1 MLTSAPMIGSLFMVC
16 APSGGG
22 KTSIVKSVLQ
32 KDPALRLSI
41 SYTTRPPRPGEEEG
55 VHYNFVGEQEFERLR
70 ASGAFLEHAVVHGYS
85 YATSRLWLEA
95 EMLRGNDVLLEI
107 DVQGAEQVRK
117 LLPAAIGIFIMP
129 PSWELLKV
137 RLVGR
142 GQDAPAVIARR
153 LDAARIEMR
162 RVDEFD
168 YVIINNDFSA
178 AVEDFL
184 AVVRA
189 GRLRRAVQRARHP
202 DLFQNLLE
210 LD

>member
-1 MLTSAPMIGSLFMVC
+1 MHGSLFMVC

-22 KTSIVKSVLQ
+22 KTSIVKAVLER
-32 KDPALRLSI
+32 DPGLKLSI
-41 SYTTRPPRPGEEEG
+41 SYTTRPPRPAEHEG
-55 VHYNFVGEQEFERLR
+55 VHYHFVDDARFAALR
-70 ASGAFLEHAVVHGYS
+70 AEQTFLEEAVVHGFR
-85 YATSRLWLEA
+85 YATSRVWLDA
-95 EMLRGNDVLLEI
+95 EMLKGNDVLLEI

-117 LLPAAIGIFIMP
+117 LVPRAVGIFVLP
-129 PSWELLKV
+129 PSWELLRE

-142 GQDAPAVIARR
+142 GQDAPEVIARR
-153 LDAARIEMR
+153 LSAAREEMR

-168 YVIINNDFSA
+168 YVIINNDFAA

-189 GRLRRAVQRARHP
+189 GRLRRAIQRARHP
-202 DLFQNLLE
+202 ELFQNLLE

>member
-1 MLTSAPMIGSLFMVC
+1 MPGNLFIVC

-22 KTSIVKSVLQ
+22 KTSIVKSVLER
-32 KDPALRLSI
+32 DRALKLSI
-41 SYTTRPPRPGEEEG
+41 SYTTRPPRPGESEG
-55 VHYNFVGEQEFERLR
+55 VHYHFVDEKEFERLG
-70 ASGAFLEHAVVHGYS
+70 AAGAFLERAVVHGYS

-95 EMLRGNDVLLEI
+95 EMQRGNDVLLEI

-117 LLPAAIGIFIMP
+117 LILDAIGIFIMP

-142 GQDAPAVIARR
+142 GQDAPQVIERR
-153 LDAARIEMR
+153 LEAARSEMK

-168 YVIINNDFSA
+168 YVIINNDFAA

-189 GRLRRAVQRARHP
+189 GRLRCAKQRVRHP
-202 DLFQNLLE
+202 EIFQNLLE

>member
-1 MLTSAPMIGSLFMVC
+1 MPGSLFMVC

-22 KTSIVKSVLQ
+22 KTSIVKSVLAR
-32 KDPALRLSI
+32 DPALKLSI
-41 SYTTRPPRPGEEEG
+41 SYTTRPPRPAEEEG
-55 VHYNFVGEQEFERLR
+55 VHYRFIGEAEFERLR
-70 ASGAFLEHAVVHGYS
+70 GEGAFLEHALVHGYS
-85 YATSRLWLEA
+85 YATSRIWLEA
-95 EMLRGNDVLLEI
+95 EMARGNDVLLEI

-117 LLPAAIGIFIMP
+117 LLPESIGIFIMP
-129 PSWELLKV
+129 PSWELLKE

-153 LDAARIEMR
+153 LEAARTEMK

-168 YVIINNDFSA
+168 YVIINNDFAA

-189 GRLRRAVQRARHP
+189 GRLRCAVQRLRHP
-202 DLFQNLLE
+202 ELFQNLLE

>member
-1 MLTSAPMIGSLFMVC
+1 MIGSLFMVC

-70 ASGAFLEHAVVHGYS
+70 VSGAFLEHAVVHGYS

>member
-1 MLTSAPMIGSLFMVC
+1 MPGSLFIIC

-22 KTSIVKSVLQ
+22 KTSIVKSVLAR
-32 KDPALRLSI
+32 DPALKLSI
-41 SYTTRPPRPGEEEG
+41 SYTTRPPRPGEHDG
-55 VHYNFVGEQEFERLR
+55 VHYHFVDLREFERLR
-70 ASGAFLEHAVVHGYS
+70 AEEVFLEHAVVHGHC

-95 EMLRGNDVLLEI
+95 EMLRGTDVLLEI
-107 DVQGAEQVRK
+107 DVQGAEQVRQ
-117 LLPAAIGIFIMP
+117 LIPLAIGVFIMP
-129 PSWELLKV
+129 PSWELLRQ

-142 GQDAPAVIARR
+142 GQDAPEVIARR
-153 LDAARIEMR
+153 LDSARLEMR

-168 YVIINNDFSA
+168 YVIINNDFEA

-184 AVVRA
+184 AVVRS
-189 GRLRRAVQRARHP
+189 GRLRRAIQRMRHP